1 MKGLNFPKLTDE
13 VFTEK
18 FLSIVAHGTKSG
30 PFKFAF
36 AKFLVEYCNEPTVQN
51 HVEISTI
58 SRYFLRFFWPQVC
71 KTKLKHSPRY
81 SKKGGVKEPN
91 IITIIQNEFTES
103 WYPKYY
109 PHYEK
114 NEKLK
119 IQACVDE
126 ITEKCFND
134 VVWRFQKI
142 NDVENKT
149 FFDYKVKKGW
159 KGRNK
164 KKTDLSYGINVNPYF
179 IKYVKRRYGLL
190 NTLVIHEWAKFLEK
204 YNHGVP
210 LIIQK
215 LSGEKIK
222 RKGTTKEK
230 EALAEHYHNCFYC
243 GNKLQPGKQTHLE
256 HVIPFDYIAED
267 NIWNFSLACQK
278 CNCKKSGALPTEDK
292 LDELIANITKD
303 RNKKHMEKLDDS
315 LKELGDDFADVIRNH
330 YRNAKKVG
338 YAEIIMP

>member
-1 MKGLNFPKLTDE
+1 MSIDE
-13 VFTEK
+13 EFVEK
-18 FLSIVAHGTKSG
+18 FLSMVVHGRNSG
-30 PFKFAF
+30 PYKFAF
-36 AKFLVEYCNEPTVQN
+36 ARFLLEYCNQSAVEK
-51 HVEISTI
+51 HVEFSTI
-58 SRYFLRFFWPQVC
+58 AQYFLKFFWHQVC

-81 SKKGGVKEPN
+81 LKKGGVKEPD
-91 IITIIQNEFTES
+91 IIPIIQNEFTES

-109 PHYEK
+109 PYYEK

-142 NDVENKT
+142 NNEENEI
-149 FFDYKVKKGW
+149 FFDYKVKPGW
-159 KGRNK
+159 TDPNR
-164 KKTDLSYGINVNPYF
+164 KKTDLSYGINVNPEF
-179 IKYVKRRYGLL
+179 IEFVKRRYVLL
-190 NTLVIHEWAKFLEK
+190 NILVIHEWAKFLEK

-215 LSGEKIK
+215 LSGEEIH
-222 RKGTTKEK
+222 RKSTTKEK
-230 EALAEHYHNCFYC
+230 EILGKYHHNCFYC
-243 GNKLQPGKQTHLE
+243 GKKLQPGKQTHLE

-292 LDELIANITKD
+292 LEQLITNITKD
-303 RNKKHMEKLDDS
+303 RNRIQKLDDS

-338 YAEIIMP
+338 YAAKSMP

>member
-1 MKGLNFPKLTDE
+1 MNFPKLSDE
-13 VFTEK
+13 EFTQK
-18 FLSIVAHGTKSG
+18 FLSMVVHGRNSG
-30 PFKFAF
+30 PYKFAF
-36 AKFLVEYCNEPTVQN
+36 ARFLIEYCNQSAVAKHVDFPTTSQF
-51 HVEISTI
+51 
-58 SRYFLRFFWPQVC
+58 FLRFFWPQVC

-81 SKKGGVKEPN
+81 LKKGGVKEPD
-91 IITIIQNEFTES
+91 IITIIQNEFSES

-109 PHYEK
+109 PYYEK
-114 NEKLK
+114 NDQQK
-119 IQACVDE
+119 IQNCIDE
-126 ITEKCFND
+126 ITQKCFND

-142 NDVENKT
+142 NNKENKIL
-149 FFDYKVKKGW
+149 FDYKVKPGW
-159 KGRNK
+159 RNPNK
-164 KKTDLSYGINVNPYF
+164 KNTDLSYGINVNPEF
-179 IKYVKRRYGLL
+179 IEFVKRRYMLL
-190 NTLVIHEWAKFLEK
+190 KTLVIHEWAKFLEK

-222 RKGTTKEK
+222 RKDTKTEK
-230 EALAEHYHNCFYC
+230 EILGKHHENCFYC
-243 GNKLQPGKQTHLE
+243 GDKLQPGKQTHLE

-292 LDELIANITKD
+292 LEELITNITND
-303 RNKKHMEKLDDS
+303 RNKEEMELLDNS

-338 YAEIIMP
+338 YAPIIMP